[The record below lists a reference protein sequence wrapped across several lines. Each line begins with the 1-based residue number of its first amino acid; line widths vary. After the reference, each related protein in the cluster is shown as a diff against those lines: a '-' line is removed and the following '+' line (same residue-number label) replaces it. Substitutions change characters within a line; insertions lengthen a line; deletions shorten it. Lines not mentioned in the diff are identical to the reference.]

1 MTNPKCVFMSQ
12 AKLAETGEGLEMAGA
27 MAEGFGALEIPEG
40 TQKLE
45 VAKAAGAV
53 DVAEVAAGVSDPP
66 HAETIVGYQFHNKE
80 AAGPA
85 SPAAGNLH

>member
-1 MTNPKCVFMSQ
+1 MTNSKCVFMSQ
-12 AKLAETGEGLEMAGA
+12 AKLAETGEGLEIAGA
-27 MAEGFGALEIPEG
+27 LVEGSGAMEMAEG

-53 DVAEVAAGVSDPP
+53 DVAEVAAGASDPP
-66 HAETIVGYQFHNKE
+66 RAETIVGYQFHNQE

-85 SPAAGNLH
+85 SPAAGNSH